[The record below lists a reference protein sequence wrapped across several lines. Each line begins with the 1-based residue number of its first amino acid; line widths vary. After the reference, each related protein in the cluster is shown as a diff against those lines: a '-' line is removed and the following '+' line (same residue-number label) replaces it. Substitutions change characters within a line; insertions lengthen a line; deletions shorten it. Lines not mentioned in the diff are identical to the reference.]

1 MDNKKKVQDSL
12 NRSLSGLSEN
22 PYLAQ
27 RVIAQAKGETKVKRK
42 SIGAVTL
49 AIVLA
54 LAMMGTA
61 YALFSSRVAELFGIQ
76 YGKEMGDW
84 LQGGKV
90 AQVGETVTVG
100 DLSITLDEVVYRS
113 RGLYGV
119 GTIRAADPK
128 DVLLPDAIAE
138 DSEYF
143 FSLNDDENEQAAL
156 AHKLAEQAKANGG
169 CLMTVCVQPEQVSV
183 DGGTMLNVNCFGY
196 YDQWN
201 EDGSLTFSFEMED
214 GQILEDGTAYQ
225 MLMDICVF
233 QVDQNG
239 VLMQETQKRGNWRVA
254 FEPVVMVEVETAV
267 SDPAI
272 PDTAAVGDYV
282 LIVPDAYTE
291 NGTIPVY
298 RATEAALSKQVDPYW
313 FDQSGIAEKRS
324 EGNFVFADHATL
336 HYSDDYLY
344 YEQLTDEMYD
354 YATLQRTFD
363 PKAEPDLL
371 PIPDLSYFV
380 MTMAEGVHNNYPYGE
395 GVQFEKDQL
404 TYLSLA
410 EAQRIADDMIDKLG
424 LHGYACSC
432 ALDMSAERI
441 RTLGEKYNQFWY
453 ESGTATNNSPRMD
466 YRNASADDEGYYLI
480 YALNGMHDAEDG
492 QQQIAM
498 YIDRGGIAYMSI
510 RNSFTMGDALYTPDS
525 LISPDEA
532 VATLT
537 AEAAAAHYGKPV
549 LSVYKVSLVYRA
561 VRADD
566 KAEGMVFSPVW
577 YIEYKDAENAA
588 NEHDF
593 SWGEINAVNGK
604 LTNASF
610 R

>member
-54 LAMMGTA
+54 LTMMGTA
-61 YALFSSRVAELFGIQ
+61 YALFSSRVAEFFGTQ
-76 YGKEMGDW
+76 YGQELGDW
-84 LQGGKV
+84 LQAGKI
-90 AQVGETVTVG
+90 AQMSDTLTFDDVM
-100 DLSITLDEVVYRS
+100 ITLDEVVYRN
-113 RGLYGV
+113 RGIYGV
-119 GTIRAADPK
+119 GTIRPVNPK
-128 DVLLPDAIAE
+128 DVLIPDEYADTTEMEFSECAE
-138 DSEYF
+138 AQTLVELARTQSGRLLTVNIFPNKIGVDDGAMLQPGSAGYF
-143 FSLNDDENEQAAL
+143 DVRND
-156 AHKLAEQAKANGG
+156 
-169 CLMTVCVQPEQVSV
+169 
-183 DGGTMLNVNCFGY
+183 
-196 YDQWN
+196 
-201 EDGSLTFSFEMED
+201 DGSLTFSLLVED
-214 GQILEDGTAYQ
+214 GYALEEGQTYQVELNAYTKEI
-225 MLMDICVF
+225 DFAGRPVKGHEDTWTVSF
-233 QVDQNG
+233 Q
-239 VLMQETQKRGNWRVA
+239 
-254 FEPVVMVEVETAV
+254 PVVMAET
-267 SDPAI
+267 I
-272 PDTAAVGDYV
+272 DTAKEAAVVTEPAAGGYE
-282 LIVPDAYTE
+282 IVVPAAYNESSTM
-291 NGTIPVY
+291 PVY
-298 RATEAALSKQVDPYW
+298 RAVNSNLKSIVQPEW
-313 FDQSGIAEKRS
+313 FNQSGIAEKLS
-324 EGNFVFADHATL
+324 ESRFVFADHATL
-336 HYSDDYLY
+336 SFTDNYLR
-344 YEQLTDEMYD
+344 YEQLTEEMYD

-363 PKAEPDLL
+363 PNAEPDLL

-453 ESGTATNNSPRMD
+453 ENGTATNNSPRMD
-466 YRNASADDEGYYLI
+466 YSNASVDDEGYYLI

-510 RNSFTMGDALYTPDS
+510 HNSFTMDDVLYTPDS

-532 VATLT
+532 VATLI

-549 LSVYKVSLVYRA
+549 LSVHKVSLVYRA

-577 YIEYKDAENAA
+577 YIEYKDAETDA